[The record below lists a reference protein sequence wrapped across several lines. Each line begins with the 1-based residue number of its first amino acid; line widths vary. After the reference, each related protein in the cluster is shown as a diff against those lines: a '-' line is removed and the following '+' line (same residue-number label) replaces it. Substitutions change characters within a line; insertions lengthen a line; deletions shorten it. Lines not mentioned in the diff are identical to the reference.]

1 MRISRLVNLLDP
13 SAVHKIGEVL
23 FQGQTRQKKVELQLM
38 IKNVYQVFRLILL
51 TVITTYFTG
60 CMFYFISSMQN
71 DDTMLNFDIRTF
83 ITENSLENEAFT
95 YQLITSCYFS
105 ITTLSTVGYGEL
117 YPISKIEKV
126 LGMVVMLLGV
136 GFFSYIM
143 GSFIDIISNM
153 S

>member
-1 MRISRLVNLLDP
+1 
-13 SAVHKIGEVL
+13 
-23 FQGQTRQKKVELQLM
+23 M

-60 CMFYFISSMQN
+60 CIFYFVSSMQN
-71 DDTMLNFDIRTF
+71 DETMLNLGVDTF
-83 ITENSLENEAFT
+83 IDANSLEENAYT

-117 YPISKIEKV
+117 FPISKVEKC
-126 LGMVVMLLGV
+126 LGMVIMLLGV

-153 S
+153 SQSQGVEEQTFDLHNWMTLLTRFRENKPLPNSLYR

>member
-1 MRISRLVNLLDP
+1 
-13 SAVHKIGEVL
+13 
-23 FQGQTRQKKVELQLM
+23 M